1 MLLQHWQVLSFR
13 PLIGV
18 NFCKRL
24 FIGYRVQSV
33 YSFRPL
39 IGVNFCKQECRL
51 LMRKCMGCKVFVPL
65 SGLASVNKMNMNL
78 AQELQ
83 LSVFVPLSG
92 LASVNAKQNVVG
104 GDPDNVF
111 VPLSGLA
118 SVNYGI
124 CKKCIIV

>member
-1 MLLQHWQVLSFR
+1 MQTSHAQMHGVQSFR

-18 NFCKRL
+18 SFCKLHRL
-24 FIGYRVQSV
+24 VPNTRQVRG
-33 YSFRPL
+33 
-39 IGVNFCKQECRL
+39 
-51 LMRKCMGCKVFVPL
+51 VFVPL